1 MTLKNDIEK
10 LSITNKD
17 DIMFILKTNDEQI
30 TEVNDCFFFDIKK
43 LKKKTTDDFKNLIKN
58 FMKIDINS
66 SNESTNDTIYTND
79 EEKKTNTVDDK
90 YSVFF
95 ENVNDKTL
103 PEVVIN
109 DDNSKKNI
117 FNDNLS
123 KDNDDLSKDNDDS
136 GFDKVTDNQQSDTS
150 ITIVNKLATEYNNDY
165 TKINDKHSTLVKFM
179 NARKRFIR
187 NTETL
192 ILKNEN
198 NLKKDK
204 YIY

>member
-66 SNESTNDTIYTND
+66 GNESTNDTND
-79 EEKKTNTVDDK
+79 EKKTDPTDDK

-95 ENVNDKTL
+95 ENVNDKTIH
-103 PEVVIN
+103 EDVIN
-109 DDNSKKNI
+109 DANSKKDI
-117 FNDNLS
+117 FDDNLS
-123 KDNDDLSKDNDDS
+123 VHNS
-136 GFDKVTDNQQSDTS
+136 GFDKQTDNQQTTANQQSDTS

>member
-66 SNESTNDTIYTND
+66 SNESTNDTND
-79 EEKKTNTVDDK
+79 KEKKTNTVDDK

-123 KDNDDLSKDNDDS
+123 KDNDNLSKDNNNS